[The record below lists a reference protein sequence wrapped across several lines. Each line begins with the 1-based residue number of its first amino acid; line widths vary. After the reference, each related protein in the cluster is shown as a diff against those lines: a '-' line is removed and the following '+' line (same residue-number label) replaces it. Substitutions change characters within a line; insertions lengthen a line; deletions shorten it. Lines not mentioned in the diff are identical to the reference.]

1 MENEFARSPLMRNSS
16 GDPEF
21 VENREI
27 DFTMLIPSSL
37 AENNTSGP
45 LTVFG
50 HGLFGDGDSYAMN
63 ARSIANEYQTV
74 VIATDFKGWSSDGD
88 LDAMTFALMDLKEF
102 QTGVMEH
109 PVTSNIFQKKKIDAI
124 LVFFRG

>member
-1 MENEFARSPLMRNSS
+1 MTTPHYMENEFARSPLMRNSS

-45 LTVFG
+45 LTVYG
-50 HGLFGDGDSYAMN
+50 HGLSA
-63 ARSIANEYQTV
+63 TV
-74 VIATDFKGWSSDGD
+74 TPK
-88 LDAMTFALMDLKEF
+88 
-102 QTGVMEH
+102 
-109 PVTSNIFQKKKIDAI
+109 P
-124 LVFFRG
+124 